1 MTTTPRIAN
10 HNDFVATLTGATEAL
25 AAAHE
30 YLVISSRCR
39 NVSDHGHATDLA
51 AARLLRDASQ
61 LINDAEKVAA
71 EAVDITDRLD

>member
-1 MTTTPRIAN
+1 MTTTPRIVN
-10 HNDFVATLTGATEAL
+10 HNDFVAALTAATEAL

-30 YLVISSRCR
+30 YLRASSTRR

-61 LINDAEKVAA
+61 LINDAKKIADET
-71 EAVDITDRLD
+71 VDITDHDD